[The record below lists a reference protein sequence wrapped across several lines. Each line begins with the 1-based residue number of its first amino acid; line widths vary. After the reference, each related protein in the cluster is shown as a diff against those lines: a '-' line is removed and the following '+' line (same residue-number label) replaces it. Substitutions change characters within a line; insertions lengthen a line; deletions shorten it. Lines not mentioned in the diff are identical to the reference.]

1 MKKVYKILG
10 SLLTIIFYCVIFP
23 LFMLW
28 FSFKVQK
35 EYMYV
40 KNLENIQTKLELITR
55 KWWFFLIFILIQF
68 IPPYASK
75 GFEVAETGKFI
86 GEVLSHSLVYNL
98 SSLYLIFKILPLALV
113 IDMFPSLLWWNGISH
128 LPLISISV
136 YGLIISLKKMIIE

>member
-40 KNLENIQTKLELITR
+40 KKLENIQTKLELIT
-55 KWWFFLIFILIQF
+55 
-68 IPPYASK
+68 
-75 GFEVAETGKFI
+75 
-86 GEVLSHSLVYNL
+86 
-98 SSLYLIFKILPLALV
+98 
-113 IDMFPSLLWWNGISH
+113 
-128 LPLISISV
+128 
-136 YGLIISLKKMIIE
+136 